1 MLPEL
6 ASERTSGPI
15 RMMSGFTTNKATHVV
30 DFRKRLSGLEMQGLL
45 LSCMIEPAHQDVA
58 FSHDSLVKNQVL
70 LLQLART

>member
-15 RMMSGFTTNKATHVV
+15 RMTPGFTTNKATHVV
-30 DFRKRLSGLEMQGLL
+30 NFRKRLSALEMQGSL
-45 LSCMIEPAHQDVA
+45 LSCMMGPAHEDVA

-70 LLQLART
+70 LLQLVRP